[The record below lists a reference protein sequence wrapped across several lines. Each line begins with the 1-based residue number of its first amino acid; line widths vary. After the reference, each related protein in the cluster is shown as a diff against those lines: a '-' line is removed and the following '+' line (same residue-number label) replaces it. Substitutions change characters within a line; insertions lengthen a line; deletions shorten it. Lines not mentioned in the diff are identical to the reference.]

1 MNYKRQHI
9 PISNDKRPGT
19 KAVMTSITIHSTAN
33 PKSTALNERN
43 WLVNPSNDRKAS
55 WHIAVDD
62 KEAVEAIPLD
72 EVAYHSGSSVGD
84 RTSIGIEI
92 CESGD
97 RGKTLDNTIKLT
109 AKMLHERNWGID
121 KLRRHYDWSKKIC
134 PGILSANNWEGWN
147 GFKIQVQ
154 RELDKL
160 KSKVK
165 INYKGKVIEV
175 GGYVNEGR
183 NYVQLRETFE
193 KLGFKVDWDNTKK
206 EVIIK

>member
-33 PKSTALNERN
+33 ERSTAQNERD
-43 WLVNPSNDRKAS
+43 WLVNPSNKRKAS

-72 EVAYHSGSSVGD
+72 EVAYHSGSSVGN

-97 RGKTLDNTIKLT
+97 RVKTLDNTIKLT
-109 AKMLHERNWGID
+109 AKMLHERGWGID
-121 KLRRHYDWSKKIC
+121 KLKRHFDWSGKNC
-134 PGILSANNWEGWN
+134 PRILSNNNWEGWN
-147 GFKIQVQ
+147 GFKIQVD
-154 RELDKL
+154 RELKAL
-160 KSKVK
+160 SNKVK
-165 INYKGKVIEV
+165 VNFKGRPFEV
-175 GGYVNEGR
+175 EGYLKDGS
-183 NYVQLRETFE
+183 NYVKIRDVFE
-193 KLGFKVDWDNTKK
+193 KAGFTVDWDNVTKT
-206 EVIIK
+206 VIIK